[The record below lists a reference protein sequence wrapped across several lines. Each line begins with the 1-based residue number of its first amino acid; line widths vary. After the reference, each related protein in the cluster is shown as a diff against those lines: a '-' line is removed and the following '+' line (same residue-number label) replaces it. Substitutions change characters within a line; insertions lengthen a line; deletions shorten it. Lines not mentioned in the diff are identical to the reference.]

1 MNVTSFKAYD
11 VRGRV
16 PDELNADIAY
26 AIGRAY
32 AKRISPAHVV
42 VGHDIR
48 LSSPIIA
55 KALIKGLRDSSVD
68 VSFIGTCGT
77 EEIYFATD
85 HYGFDGGIIIPAS
98 HNPKDFNGMKM
109 VLSGSRPVS
118 KDSGLSDIRDLVK
131 ANQFGVPTREGNLK
145 VLDHRTTY
153 IKKLLSYV
161 DVSCFNSF
169 RVVANAGN
177 GGAGLVMNELA
188 EELPIILFPVHFE
201 PDGNFPNGVPN
212 PLLEHNRAPTV
223 AAIKEHS
230 ADIGIAWDGDFD
242 RCFLFDEKFLI
253 VFF

>member
-16 PDELNADIAY
+16 PDELNEDIAY

-85 HYGFDGGIIIPAS
+85 HYGFDGGIIITAS

-131 ANQFGVPTREGNLK
+131 ANQFGVPTREGHLK

-153 IKKLLSYV
+153 IKKLL
-161 DVSCFNSF
+161 
-169 RVVANAGN
+169 
-177 GGAGLVMNELA
+177 
-188 EELPIILFPVHFE
+188 
-201 PDGNFPNGVPN
+201 
-212 PLLEHNRAPTV
+212 
-223 AAIKEHS
+223 
-230 ADIGIAWDGDFD
+230 
-242 RCFLFDEKFLI
+242 
-253 VFF
+253 